1 MDIVIFSRGIA
12 NKLLDNGFSL
22 KRIGQDKQ
30 NQQSSV
36 FYFRNT
42 QEIKEYLKKEFNII
56 IK

>member
-12 NKLLDNGFSL
+12 KKLLDNGLSL